1 MRDAVQGGSISS
13 ATFKVKGDL
22 ADFPFH
28 SVREG
33 ELRIAL
39 QVRTWSTPTC
49 PAGRPQDGRPAVVS
63 PWPAV
68 QQASGEIEFDR
79 LAHERCAVLQGRLWG
94 YELRDVQGGIAD
106 LAAPQTMLT
115 LQGQGRGP
123 AVRPAALRAPGAAGP
138 AGRRGAWSRSA
149 SPAPAS

>member
-1 MRDAVQGGSISS
+1 MPSSSRARAESVARYLPLGIAAAARHHVRDAVQGGNITA

-39 QVRTWSTPTC
+39 QVRDLVYAFLPS
-49 PAGRPQDGRPAVVS
+49 RPAEAGQPAFVS

-79 LAHERCAVLQGRLWG
+79 LA
-94 YELRDVQGGIAD
+94 
-106 LAAPQTMLT
+106 MK
-115 LQGQGRGP
+115 
-123 AVRPAALRAPGAAGP
+123 LRAC
-138 AGRRGAWSRSA
+138 RGAYGATNCATCTAA
-149 SPAPAS
+149 SPTWRRRRSC